1 VQEGLRVPTPAL
13 LVALY
18 REHERPLRAYLRARL
33 VDAGTV
39 EDLCQDVFLAALARG
54 VPEGDSGPWLF
65 AIARN
70 KVMKWLRDRKRSA
83 ALPESVAARGLSPS
97 SLVEEGEEKERVKKA
112 VASLPEELREAVAL
126 RYEAG
131 LDAPRVAGLLDV
143 PVTTVESRL
152 KRARELLRAALAA
165 GPLAARQEVAP

>member
-1 VQEGLRVPTPAL
+1 LSGGLRVPSPSL

-33 VDAGTV
+33 GDHGVV

-54 VPEGDSGPWLF
+54 VPEGDAGPWLF

-70 KVMKWLRDRKRSA
+70 KVLKHVRDRKTNGCLDPDAASGTPPPSLVASDAEEREAVKRAVA
-83 ALPESVAARGLSPS
+83 ALDH
-97 SLVEEGEEKERVKKA
+97 
-112 VASLPEELREAVAL
+112 ELREAVAL
-126 RYEAG
+126 RYDAG
-131 LDAPRVAGLLDV
+131 LDAPRIARLLDI

-152 KRARELLRAALAA
+152 KRARETLVVGLVRARAV
-165 GPLAARQEVAP
+165 GQEVAT